1 VTYNPNYPVSADV
14 LANPTALTNRDDAG
28 FELHGV
34 ISRIQDILEA
44 LEAKVGIGASTP
56 PATAAVLRRT
66 ATGASAWAQA
76 QPGDLAAGG
85 TANRLL
91 ATIDG
96 ATMAM
101 TQLADGMVPVTALS
115 VSKLVGGG
123 TASRVLRTPDGTNA
137 LWGQVTGPDIAAL
150 AIAASHLSGGAV
162 GQLPGIAT
170 GAQSTNST
178 TPVIIPASAIAW
190 TSSAKPI
197 LVVATLRDV
206 TITAPL
212 IVTLNLYDGAVLTI
226 QFAYESIPDNTT
238 HRTITAVGYIANP
251 GAGAKNY
258 SLYWSVSAA
267 QVGCQNVV
275 FSILEL
281 H

>member
-1 VTYNPNYPVSADV
+1 MTYNPNYPVSADV

-66 ATGASAWAQA
+66 ATGASAWGQVAGA
-76 QPGDLAAGG
+76 DVAGGG

-91 ATIDG
+91 ATVDG
-96 ATMAM
+96 VTTAM
-101 TQLADGMVPVTALS
+101 TQLTDGMVPVTALS

-123 TASRVLRTPDGTNA
+123 TVNRVLRTTDGTNA

-150 AIAASHLSGGAV
+150 AIAASHLSAGAV
-162 GQLPGIAT
+162 GQLPGVAI
-170 GAQSTNST
+170 GAQSTSST
-178 TPVIIPASAIAW
+178 SAVQIAGTSISW
-190 TSSAKPI
+190 TASAKPI

-206 TITAPL
+206 TVTAPL
-212 IVTLNLYDGAVLTI
+212 ILTVNVYDGAVLTI
-226 QFAYESIPDNTT
+226 LLAYDSIPDTAT

-251 GAGAKNY
+251 GSGAKTY

-267 QVGCQNVV
+267 QVGAQNVT